1 MHVCISV
8 LASLSDHGRYTWE
21 NVLLSL
27 FSKVGKTKIIPI
39 GLKILLIFISIIVL
53 SNFATNFISIQFTQ
67 REIINL
73 NNTIMIEQLKELYNN
88 ASNQFQIYLYSGNEE
103 DGFYSLKKMA
113 ESGFSKKN
121 SLALGIQKDGTIKF
135 FTCNNQ
141 LSSDGGKENPASFS
155 DTSALDKII
164 QQQEN
169 GIEEGSISFN
179 NSEGE
184 YFGVYKFHDEW
195 NMFIIRAELRSDI
208 KKENNRIY
216 IYSSVLIFILT
227 MFFVI
232 VGYVIL
238 NKEFSVMRSF
248 TEDLIQMQEKKQLDL
263 IDISKAPNDDVTY
276 MAASFNSLS
285 SQINNLL
292 GTFQKFVSKDIVAK
306 AYSGKNVGLEGSQ
319 RELTML
325 FSDVKSFTYRT
336 ETLGN
341 DIIEVLNV
349 HYNRVINRV
358 HHNNGIIGSIIGDAV
373 LAIYGTFEAKESKSL
388 EAIKSAWEI
397 TQETQRLRE
406 EMVVRREEI
415 EKTRKLTDS
424 EEKVFKA
431 VSVDVGVGI
440 DGGNVFYGT
449 IGRNDSSDPRQAH
462 MANTVI
468 GDTVNSASRLE
479 GLTRIYHLP
488 VIVSEYIKDEVSK
501 ASERYKFFEIDTV
514 QVKGKTKGKKI
525 FFPFDCEVMDNSLIE
540 KYEIFEE
547 GLKLYY
553 EGDWRA
559 AKRIFKKVELE
570 VTEVFLERM
579 GSKSAPENWSGIWTM
594 STK

>member
-1 MHVCISV
+1 M
-8 LASLSDHGRYTWE
+8 
-21 NVLLSL
+21 LSL
-27 FSKVGKTKIIPI
+27 FSRVGKTKIIPI
-39 GLKILLIFISIIVL
+39 GLKILLIFISIIFL

-103 DGFYSLKKMA
+103 EGFNSLMKMA

-141 LSSDGGKENPASFS
+141 SYLNGEKISSFS
-155 DTSALDKII
+155 DTSALEKLI
-164 QQQEN
+164 QQQSM

-208 KKENNRIY
+208 KKENKRIY

-227 MFFVI
+227 LFFVI

-373 LAIYGTFEAKESKSL
+373 LAIYGTFEAKEAKSL

-406 EMVVRREEI
+406 EMADRRKEI
-415 EKTRKLTDS
+415 EKNRKLTES

-501 ASERYKFFEIDTV
+501 NSSRYKFFEIDTV

-540 KYEIFEE
+540 KYETFEE

-553 EGDWRA
+553 EGNWRS
-559 AKRIFKKVELE
+559 AKKIFKKAELE

-579 GSKSAPENWSGIWTM
+579 GTKNAPENWSGIWTM
-594 STK
+594 TTK

>member
-1 MHVCISV
+1 M
-8 LASLSDHGRYTWE
+8 
-21 NVLLSL
+21 LSL

-39 GLKILLIFISIIVL
+39 GLKILLIFISIIFL

-103 DGFYSLKKMA
+103 EGFNSLKKMA

-141 LSSDGGKENPASFS
+141 SYLNGEKISSFS
-155 DTSALDKII
+155 DTSALEKLI
-164 QQQEN
+164 QQQSM

-208 KKENNRIY
+208 KKENKRIY

-227 MFFVI
+227 LFFVI

-373 LAIYGTFEAKESKSL
+373 LAIYGTFEDKESKSL

-406 EMVVRREEI
+406 EMADRRKEI
-415 EKTRKLTDS
+415 EKNRKLTES

-501 ASERYKFFEIDTV
+501 NSSRYKFFEIDTV

-540 KYEIFEE
+540 KYETFEE

-553 EGDWRA
+553 EGNWRS
-559 AKRIFKKVELE
+559 AKKIFKKAELE

-579 GSKSAPENWSGIWTM
+579 GTKNAPENWSGIWTM
-594 STK
+594 TTK